1 MIELDQILEGLIQR
15 TADGKLRWSRTV
27 ESDQFVASLD
37 AISVVIQER
46 GFRQPTPRL
55 EILNEEGVVIEA
67 LDYISSTE
75 DQDRQLQRLYVLA
88 RRSALDIQS
97 TLEKLARA
105 LEL

>member
-1 MIELDQILEGLIQR
+1 MHRSTFLPLQHAATLIFSV
-15 TADGKLRWSRTV
+15 DWG
-27 ESDQFVASLD
+27 LD